1 MNEIND
7 EPLTATI
14 SAAFLR
20 SMGNVLNSWS
30 MLLAL
35 AAILIIG
42 LKTNSGY
49 SVALLSASVSAAL
62 IQAYFAARCAFNAAV
77 FAALGGEITQYAGFD
92 RLLTR
97 WKLRGENVASRSLD
111 KRVRG
116 AIGLLRWQAYSFC
129 GQIILLGVGLYYS

>member
-1 MNEIND
+1 MNETND
-7 EPLTATI
+7 ELLTATI

-20 SMGNVLNSWS
+20 SMGNVLNNWS

-35 AAILIIG
+35 ATILIIG
-42 LKTNSGY
+42 LKINSGY

-62 IQAYFAARCAFNAAV
+62 IQAYFAARCAFDAAV
-77 FAALGGEITQYAGFD
+77 FTALGGEITQYESFD

-111 KRVRG
+111 KRVQG
-116 AIGLLRWQAYSFC
+116 AVGLLRWQSVSFC
-129 GQIILLGVGLYYS
+129 GQIILLVIGLYS

>member
-1 MNEIND
+1 MNETND
-7 EPLTATI
+7 EQLTATI

-20 SMGNVLNSWS
+20 SMGNVLNNWS

-42 LKTNSGY
+42 LKANSIF
-49 SVALLSASVSAAL
+49 LLASVIVAL
-62 IQAYFAARCAFNAAV
+62 IQAYFAARCAFDAAI
-77 FAALGGEITQYAGFD
+77 FADLGGEITQYAGFD

-111 KRVRG
+111 ERVRA
-116 AIGLLRWQAYSFC
+116 AIGLLCWQAGSFC
-129 GQIILLGVGLYYS
+129 GQIILLGVGLGYS